1 MYNLVQIIFELLDVV
16 FILIQGYFLQYYMGS
31 FLESRGKSRRMGAYL
46 AVVYTL
52 LRKGLDALWPPCYG
66 EMMLLGK
73 QVVSFVLLGVLI
85 LCFYRAF
92 CSITIFLTVSFQAV
106 KDISLYISVI
116 LLEKP
121 ADLVFALWEWQTGRE
136 SGGDPLKWLGVMNV
150 NIVGIQIFRV
160 LLALLLLGVSLRKI
174 VKDFQEKNCRM
185 HKSELKFILIPAL
198 TGLMLCMLLRAVMVT
213 VEQDTTVLLY
223 QKYPILILLLPG
235 VLLLSLL
242 SILQGVRSLQ
252 EIVELNREKN
262 SRMILEKQVESM
274 QEHMG
279 ELNRVYSNVRSIRH
293 DMRNTL
299 GVISRLILSD
309 DEPGG
314 EEASKELK
322 AYVDDLKETMSQM
335 DLPFHTGNAVA
346 DALLHM
352 KYREALQSIPDLKL
366 CVEQLLFSQDL
377 PIRSYDIGIILG
389 NALNNALEACMKLK
403 KQEPEAEAFIRLI
416 SFQRGKFLF
425 LRVENSFDGKLI
437 RKPQQEFPLTAKED
451 KELHGIGLVSIKHVA
466 ESYGG
471 TVDWDVADRVFTLA
485 VMLKIPILN

>member
-160 LLALLLLGVSLRKI
+160 LLALLLLGISLRKI

-352 KYREALQSIPDLKL
+352 KYREAIQSIPDLRL
-366 CVEQLLFSQDL
+366 YVEQLLFPQDL

-471 TVDWDVADRVFTLA
+471 TVDWDVKDRVFTLA
-485 VMLKIPILN
+485 VMLKIPILD

>member
-1 MYNLVQIIFELLDVV
+1 MCNPVQIIFELLDVV
-16 FILIQGYFLQYYMGS
+16 FVLIQGYFLQYYMGS
-31 FLESRGKSRRMGAYL
+31 FLEPRGKSRHMGVYV
-46 AVVYTL
+46 AVIFTL
-52 LRKGLDALWPPCYG
+52 LQKGLYALWPPCYG
-66 EMMLLGK
+66 GMMLLGK
-73 QVVSFVLLGVLI
+73 QAVSFVLLGILI

-136 SGGDPLKWLGVMNV
+136 PGGDPLKWLGAMNV

-198 TGLMLCMLLRAVMVT
+198 TGLMLCMLLRAVLVT
-213 VEQDTTVLLY
+213 VEQDATVLLY

-252 EIVELNREKN
+252 EIAELNREKN

-279 ELNRVYSNVRSIRH
+279 ELNRVYSGVRSIRH

-299 GVISRLILSD
+299 GVISRLILSG

-322 AYVDDLKETMSQM
+322 AYVDDLKETMSEM

-352 KYREALQSIPDLKL
+352 KYQEGIQSIPDLRL
-366 CVEQLLFSQDL
+366 YAEQLLFFQDL
-377 PIRSYDIGIILG
+377 TIRSYDIGIILG
-389 NALNNALEACMKLK
+389 NALNNALEACMRLK

-416 SFQRGKFLF
+416 SFQRGKLLF
-425 LRVENSFDGKLI
+425 LRVENSFDGNLI

-451 KELHGIGLVSIKHVA
+451 KELHGIGLVSIRHVA

-471 TVDWDVADRVFTLA
+471 TVDWDVRDRVFTLA
-485 VMLKIPILN
+485 VMLKIPILD

>member
-160 LLALLLLGVSLRKI
+160 LLALLLLGISLRKI

-352 KYREALQSIPDLKL
+352 KYREAIQSIPDLRL
-366 CVEQLLFSQDL
+366 YVEQLLFPQDL